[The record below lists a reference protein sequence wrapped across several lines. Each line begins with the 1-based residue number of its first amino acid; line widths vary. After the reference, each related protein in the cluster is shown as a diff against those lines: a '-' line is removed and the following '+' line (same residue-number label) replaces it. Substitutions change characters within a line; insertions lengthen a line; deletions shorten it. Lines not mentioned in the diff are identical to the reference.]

1 MSRDLKL
8 FFSFSPIIVF
18 SILLS
23 YPIYHF
29 VDYRFISIEQ
39 YLLTFTYGDLVN
51 FSSITLSPVSQV
63 LYMPYKF
70 IDQDQF
76 IVVNAF
82 VLAIFVFSLH
92 SKYLNRFKS
101 FDITFLALTSIANGL
116 LLILIVENIYFVP
129 FLLLLYYLFIA
140 GGSFDRKSGQY
151 LFAYSL
157 ILNPIMLFFVNKFS
171 RVLLR
176 VVFLTLFLAFI
187 TLMSVGSLE
196 MLETVFLDF
205 SWIDFILY
213 TMFPI
218 CVLYL
223 FSRIFKSSPS
233 IIVLIYVAALSLLI
247 SLNLEI
253 NSVVFYFAIT
263 SMLMLQIFLRNRY
276 HPKRAQI

>member
-1 MSRDLKL
+1 MSRNLKL

-23 YPIYHF
+23 YSIYHF
-29 VDYRFISIEQ
+29 VEYRFISIEQ

-51 FSSITLSPVSQV
+51 FNSRIISPVSQV

-70 IDQDQF
+70 LDQDQF

-92 SKYLNRFKS
+92 SNYLNRFKS
-101 FDITFLALTSIANGL
+101 FDIAFLALTSIVNGL

-140 GGSFDRKSGQY
+140 GESFDRKSSQY

-157 ILNPIMLFFVNKFS
+157 IVNPIMLFFVDKFS
-171 RVLLR
+171 RVHLR

-205 SWIDFILY
+205 LWIDFILY

-218 CVLYL
+218 CILYL
-223 FSRIFKSSPS
+223 LSRIFKTSPK
-233 IIVLIYVAALSLLI
+233 IIILIYVAALTILI

-263 SMLMLQIFLRNRY
+263 SILMLQIFLRNRY
-276 HPKRAQI
+276 HPERTQL